1 MSDKKMWQKEDVGL
15 EDDGIEMDTE
25 KIVLGEEE
33 LLENEAFFNPG
44 EKTQIEREENAEND
58 SGRKKS
64 TIFKEEYER
73 LKKEEEESIKKEEK
87 RKKILQEG
95 FEAMDNSDNLNSDHI
110 LSDFNAK
117 YPTPDSKPSVSTF
130 VPPEDRDELATQK
143 NEPKRENAERNVSS
157 VTETQEEEKNSLDYK
172 LFNVSGNLDRCLEL
186 LDEYKEKRKSE
197 PNTVDN
203 SSDFK
208 KLGLNIFYSF
218 KSLMNNLSADDLQ
231 IISADDNNLSV
242 KLSSQK
248 SNIDLEK
255 LKKVFLSVEEFGN
268 DYEMH
273 RFTGQFDVV
282 FSKDNNN
289 IYSCFEK
296 FKQKCSEKNI
306 SNKNLDEIDGTV
318 VDLRK
323 MYRGKTTYGKNDHED
338 NQVSLS
344 DSFRKKVE
352 WHKNAKKFFVGLI
365 RKFEDLTRKVFR
377 KLEDID
383 RKVSKNSAKFIY
395 GKSFKPEAWEE
406 EEQTRK
412 ERREKEDLARKEKR
426 EKEDQEMENSLTG
439 KTADEVLEETNED
452 IMYSLSEE
460 EGNSLTSSK
469 AFEGATR
476 TTADEIS
483 KKTNEDIVKMEKNRS
498 KGQNNSLNFNSH

>member
-1 MSDKKMWQKEDVGL
+1 MSDKRMWQKEDAGL

-95 FEAMDNSDNLNSDHI
+95 FEAMDNSDNLNSDYI

-117 YPTPDSKPSVSTF
+117 YPAPDSRPSVSTF
-130 VPPEDRDELATQK
+130 VPPEDRDDELTTQK

-208 KLGLNIFYSF
+208 KLGSNIFYSF

-255 LKKVFLSVEEFGN
+255 LKKVFLYVKEFSN
-268 DYEMH
+268 DYEMY
-273 RFTGQFDVV
+273 RFIGQFDAV

-296 FKQKCSEKNI
+296 FKQKCSGKNI
-306 SNKNLDEIDGTV
+306 SNKNLDEIDGTII
-318 VDLRK
+318 DLRG
-323 MYRGKTTYGKNDHED
+323 MYRGKTTYGKNNPEN

-344 DSFRKKVE
+344 DSFGKKV
-352 WHKNAKKFFVGLI
+352 KQYNKIKKFFVSLT

-377 KLEDID
+377 KLEDFD
-383 RKVSKNSAKFIY
+383 RKVSKDSAKFIY

-412 ERREKEDLARKEKR
+412 ERRKKEDLARKEKR
-426 EKEDQEMENSLTG
+426 EKEDQEMENSLMNG
-439 KTADEVLEETNED
+439 EAFRVAADKTADEVL
-452 IMYSLSEE
+452 
-460 EGNSLTSSK
+460 
-469 AFEGATR
+469 
-476 TTADEIS
+476 
-483 KKTNEDIVKMEKNRS
+483 KKTNEDIVKMRENKS
-498 KGQNNSLNFNSH
+498 KEQNNGLNFNSNQH